1 MHALYETKKL
11 HKKEK
16 NMNVK
21 DSIRKRLN
29 KSFAIISLVCSIGLV
44 ICGIS
49 LFAISSQYH
58 NALTNYGFAQGD
70 IGKAM
75 TTFSETR
82 SALRAVIGYDDESE
96 INSEKKKYET
106 KKKAFEGF
114 MQDIESKMMTKAGKE
129 AYQQAESALNG
140 YWTKADAILQQGSTT
155 DKIASSAAQHKEI
168 DELGPMYDEIY
179 ASLKNIMDIKV
190 AKGNS
195 VQGTLNVVKYI
206 LIILTVLIIVFSVY
220 MSTHLGRRISD
231 NIEKPVEA
239 LAERLKR
246 FAAGDLDSEF
256 PESEIDDEIAYMN
269 NVAKEMA
276 ADLNLIISDLS
287 RLMDEMAAGNF
298 KIKTDI
304 EDKYVGKFVNLK
316 DAIRNMNR
324 KMDATLKS
332 VDESSQQVTVGSEN
346 LAQSAQELAEGATE
360 QAGAVEELQAT
371 IATLTEQIADT
382 ADNLQKTS
390 DKAVDHAKN
399 ADASKVEMHSL
410 MEAMQRISDTSKKIE
425 NIISELEDI
434 ASQTNLLSLNAS
446 IEAARAGEAGK
457 GFAVVADQ
465 IRKLAE
471 QSAASA
477 VSTRELIEGSI
488 HDVEEGNKA
497 VALVSETLDEVIKGI
512 NDIADTSKSLSE
524 NSQSQATA
532 MEQAE
537 QGVNQISEVVQSNS
551 AMAQETSATSEEL
564 SAQAET
570 LDNLV
575 RQFTLRE
582 QK

>member
-1 MHALYETKKL
+1 
-11 HKKEK
+11 
-16 NMNVK
+16 MNVK

-276 ADLNLIISDLS
+276 AELNLIISDLS

-324 KMDATLKS
+324 KVDATLKS

-425 NIISELEDI
+425 NIISDIESI
-434 ASQTNLLSLNAS
+434 ASQTNLLSLNAA

-457 GFAVVADQ
+457 GFAVVAEQ
-465 IRKLAE
+465 IRMLAD
-471 QSAASA
+471 QSAQSA
-477 VSTRELIEGSI
+477 VDTRTLIEGALNEI
-488 HDVEEGNKA
+488 EEGNTIAMKA
-497 VALVSETLDEVIKGI
+497 VESIDSVVQGI
-512 NDIADTSKSLSE
+512 NDIADVSKQLSD
-524 NSQSQATA
+524 NSNVQIAA
-532 MEQAE
+532 MREAE
-537 QGVNQISEVVQSNS
+537 KGIDQISEVVQSNS
-551 AMAQETSATSEEL
+551 AASEECSATSEEL
-564 SAQAET
+564 SAQAEAMNE
-570 LDNLV
+570 LIS
-575 RQFTLRE
+575 QFTLRN
-582 QK
+582 

>member
-49 LFAISSQYH
+49 LFAISSQYN

-96 INSEKKKYET
+96 INSEKKNYET

-155 DKIASSAAQHKEI
+155 DKIASSAAQNKEI

-316 DAIRNMNR
+316 DAIHNMNR

-425 NIISELEDI
+425 NIISDIESI
-434 ASQTNLLSLNAS
+434 ASQTNLLSLNAA

-457 GFAVVADQ
+457 GFAVVAEQ
-465 IRKLAE
+465 IRMLAD
-471 QSAASA
+471 QSAQSA
-477 VSTRELIEGSI
+477 VDTRTLIEGALNEI
-488 HDVEEGNKA
+488 EEGNTIAMKA
-497 VALVSETLDEVIKGI
+497 VESIDSVVQGI
-512 NDIADTSKSLSE
+512 NDIADVSKQLSD
-524 NSQSQATA
+524 NSNVQIAA
-532 MEQAE
+532 MREAE
-537 QGVNQISEVVQSNS
+537 KGIDQISEVVQSNS
-551 AMAQETSATSEEL
+551 AASEECSATSEEL
-564 SAQAET
+564 SAQAEAMNE
-570 LDNLV
+570 LIS
-575 RQFTLRE
+575 QFTLRN
-582 QK
+582 

>member
-96 INSEKKKYET
+96 INSEKKNYET

-231 NIEKPVEA
+231 NIENPVEA

-425 NIISELEDI
+425 NIISDIESI
-434 ASQTNLLSLNAS
+434 ASQTNLLSLNAA

-457 GFAVVADQ
+457 GFAVVAEQ
-465 IRKLAE
+465 IRMLAD
-471 QSAASA
+471 QSAQSA
-477 VSTRELIEGSI
+477 VDTRTLIEGALNEI
-488 HDVEEGNKA
+488 EEGNTIAMKA
-497 VALVSETLDEVIKGI
+497 VESIDSVVQGI
-512 NDIADTSKSLSE
+512 NDIADVSKQLSD
-524 NSQSQATA
+524 NSNVQIAA
-532 MEQAE
+532 MREAE
-537 QGVNQISEVVQSNS
+537 KGIDQISEVVQSNS
-551 AMAQETSATSEEL
+551 AASEECSATSEEL
-564 SAQAET
+564 SAQAEAMNE
-570 LDNLV
+570 LIS
-575 RQFTLRE
+575 QFTLRN
-582 QK
+582 

>member
-58 NALTNYGFAQGD
+58 NALTNYGFAQVD

-140 YWTKADAILQQGSTT
+140 YWTKADAILQQGATT

-399 ADASKVEMHSL
+399 ADAGKVEMHSL

-425 NIISELEDI
+425 NIISDIESI
-434 ASQTNLLSLNAS
+434 ASQTNLLSLNAA

-457 GFAVVADQ
+457 GFAVVAEQ
-465 IRKLAE
+465 IRMLAD
-471 QSAASA
+471 QSAQSA
-477 VSTRELIEGSI
+477 VDTRTLIEGALNEI
-488 HDVEEGNKA
+488 EEGNT
-497 VALVSETLDEVIKGI
+497 VAMKVAESMDSVVQGI
-512 NDIADTSKSLSE
+512 NDIADVSKQLSE
-524 NSQSQATA
+524 NSNVQIAA
-532 MEQAE
+532 MREAE
-537 QGVNQISEVVQSNS
+537 KGIDQISEVVQSNS
-551 AMAQETSATSEEL
+551 AASEECSATSEEL
-564 SAQAET
+564 SAQAEAMNE
-570 LDNLV
+570 LIS
-575 RQFTLRE
+575 QFTLRD
-582 QK
+582 

>member
-1 MHALYETKKL
+1 
-11 HKKEK
+11 
-16 NMNVK
+16 MNVK

-29 KSFAIISLVCSIGLV
+29 KSFAMISLVCSIGFV

-49 LFAISSQYH
+49 LFVISSQYH

-75 TTFSETR
+75 VTFSEAR
-82 SALRAVIGYDDESE
+82 SSLRAVIGYTDMNEIADEQK
-96 INSEKKKYET
+96 NYET
-106 KKKAFEGF
+106 KKSAFEGY
-114 MQDIESKMMTKAGKE
+114 MADVEKTIVTKAGKD
-129 AYQQAESALNG
+129 AYAQVESALNG
-140 YWTKADAILQQGSTT
+140 YWTKADSILKQGATT
-155 DKIASSAAQHKEI
+155 DNGASGAAQKKEI
-168 DELGPMYDEIY
+168 EELSPMYDNVC
-179 ASLKNIMDIKV
+179 AALKNIMDINV
-190 AKGNS
+190 TKGDE
-195 VQGTLNVVKYI
+195 VQNTLNVLMYI
-206 LIILTVLIIVFSVY
+206 LIVLVVAIIVY
-220 MSTHLGRRISD
+220 MSTHLGRRIAD

-239 LAERLKR
+239 LAERLKK

-316 DAIRNMNR
+316 DAISNMNR

-425 NIISELEDI
+425 NIISDIESI
-434 ASQTNLLSLNAS
+434 ASQTNLLSLNAA

-457 GFAVVADQ
+457 GFAVVAEQ
-465 IRKLAE
+465 IRMLAD
-471 QSAASA
+471 QSAQSA
-477 VSTRELIEGSI
+477 VDTRTLIEGALNEI
-488 HDVEEGNKA
+488 EEGNT
-497 VALVSETLDEVIKGI
+497 VAMKVAESMDSVVQGI
-512 NDIADTSKSLSE
+512 NDIADVSKQLSE
-524 NSQSQATA
+524 NSNVQIAA
-532 MEQAE
+532 MREAE
-537 QGVNQISEVVQSNS
+537 KGIDQISEVVQSNS
-551 AMAQETSATSEEL
+551 AASEECSATSEEL
-564 SAQAET
+564 SAQAEAMNE
-570 LDNLV
+570 LIS
-575 RQFTLRE
+575 QFTLRD
-582 QK
+582 

>member
-58 NALTNYGFAQGD
+58 NALINYGFAQGD

-399 ADASKVEMHSL
+399 ADASEVEMHSL

-425 NIISELEDI
+425 NIISDIESI
-434 ASQTNLLSLNAS
+434 ASQTNLLSLNAA

-457 GFAVVADQ
+457 GFAVVAEQ
-465 IRKLAE
+465 IRMLAD
-471 QSAASA
+471 QSAQSA
-477 VSTRELIEGSI
+477 VDTRTLIEGALNEI
-488 HDVEEGNKA
+488 EEGNT
-497 VALVSETLDEVIKGI
+497 VAMKVAESMDSVVQGI
-512 NDIADTSKSLSE
+512 NDIADVSKQLSE
-524 NSQSQATA
+524 NSNVQIAA
-532 MEQAE
+532 MREAE
-537 QGVNQISEVVQSNS
+537 KGIDQISEVVQSNS
-551 AMAQETSATSEEL
+551 AASEECSATSEEL
-564 SAQAET
+564 SAQAEAMNE
-570 LDNLV
+570 LIS
-575 RQFTLRE
+575 QFTLRD
-582 QK
+582 

>member
-16 NMNVK
+16 NMKVK
-21 DSIRKRLN
+21 DSIRKMLS

-114 MQDIESKMMTKAGKE
+114 MQDIESKMMTKAGKG

-425 NIISELEDI
+425 NIISDIESI
-434 ASQTNLLSLNAS
+434 ASQTNLLSLNAA

-457 GFAVVADQ
+457 GFAVVAEQ
-465 IRKLAE
+465 IRMLAD
-471 QSAASA
+471 QSAQSA
-477 VSTRELIEGSI
+477 VDTRTLIEGALNEI
-488 HDVEEGNKA
+488 EEGNT
-497 VALVSETLDEVIKGI
+497 VAMKVAESMDSVVQGI
-512 NDIADTSKSLSE
+512 NDIADVSKQLSE
-524 NSQSQATA
+524 NSNVQIAA
-532 MEQAE
+532 MREAE
-537 QGVNQISEVVQSNS
+537 KGIDQISEVVQSNS
-551 AMAQETSATSEEL
+551 AASEECSATSEEL
-564 SAQAET
+564 SAQAEAMNE
-570 LDNLV
+570 LIS
-575 RQFTLRE
+575 QFTLGD
-582 QK
+582 

>member
-425 NIISELEDI
+425 NIISDIESI
-434 ASQTNLLSLNAS
+434 ASQTNLLSLNAA

-457 GFAVVADQ
+457 GFAVVAEQ
-465 IRKLAE
+465 IRMLA
-471 QSAASA
+471 
-477 VSTRELIEGSI
+477 
-488 HDVEEGNKA
+488 D
-497 VALVSETLDEVIKGI
+497 
-512 NDIADTSKSLSE
+512 
-524 NSQSQATA
+524 
-532 MEQAE
+532 
-537 QGVNQISEVVQSNS
+537 
-551 AMAQETSATSEEL
+551 
-564 SAQAET
+564 
-570 LDNLV
+570 
-575 RQFTLRE
+575 
-582 QK
+582 

>member
-1 MHALYETKKL
+1 
-11 HKKEK
+11 
-16 NMNVK
+16 MNVK

-29 KSFAIISLVCSIGLV
+29 KSFAMISLVCSIGLV

-49 LFAISSQYH
+49 LFVISSQYH

-70 IGKAM
+70 ICKAM
-75 TTFSETR
+75 VTFSEAR
-82 SALRAVIGYDDESE
+82 SSLRAVIGYTDMNEIADEQK
-96 INSEKKKYET
+96 NYET
-106 KKKAFEGF
+106 KKSAFEGY
-114 MQDIESKMMTKAGKE
+114 MADVEKTIVTKAGKD
-129 AYQQAESALNG
+129 AYAQVESALNG
-140 YWTKADAILQQGSTT
+140 YWTKADSILKQGATT
-155 DKIASSAAQHKEI
+155 DNGASGAAQKKEI
-168 DELGPMYDEIY
+168 EELSPMYDNVY
-179 ASLKNIMDIKV
+179 AALKNIMDINV
-190 AKGNS
+190 TKGDE
-195 VQGTLNVVKYI
+195 VQNTLNVLMYI
-206 LIILTVLIIVFSVY
+206 LIVLVVAIIAFSVY
-220 MSTHLGRRISD
+220 MSTHLGRRIAD

-239 LAERLKR
+239 LAERLKK
-246 FAAGDLDSEF
+246 F

-425 NIISELEDI
+425 NIISDIESI
-434 ASQTNLLSLNAS
+434 ASQTNLLSLNAA

-457 GFAVVADQ
+457 GFAVVAEQ
-465 IRKLAE
+465 IRTLAD
-471 QSAASA
+471 QSAQSA
-477 VSTRELIEGSI
+477 VDTRSLIEGALREVS
-488 HDVEEGNKA
+488 DGND
-497 VALVSETLDEVIKGI
+497 VALKATESMENVVKGI
-512 NDIADTSKSLSE
+512 NEIATVSKELSE
-524 NSQSQATA
+524 NSNAQIEV
-532 MEQAE
+532 MREAE
-537 QGVNQISEVVQSNS
+537 KGVDQISEVVQSNS
-551 AMAQETSATSEEL
+551 AASQECSATSEEL
-564 SAQAET
+564 SAQAEAM
-570 LDNLV
+570 NEIV
-575 RQFTLRE
+575 NQFVLRD
-582 QK
+582 

>member
-96 INSEKKKYET
+96 VNSEKKNYET

-155 DKIASSAAQHKEI
+155 DKIASSAAQNKENY
-168 DELGPMYDEIY
+168 ELGPMYDEIY

-399 ADASKVEMHSL
+399 ADASKVEMQSL

-425 NIISELEDI
+425 NIISDIESI
-434 ASQTNLLSLNAS
+434 ASQTNLLSLNAA

-457 GFAVVADQ
+457 GFAVVAEQ
-465 IRKLAE
+465 IRMLAD
-471 QSAASA
+471 QSAQSA
-477 VSTRELIEGSI
+477 VDTRTLIEGALNEI
-488 HDVEEGNKA
+488 EEGNT
-497 VALVSETLDEVIKGI
+497 VAMKVAESMDSVVQGI
-512 NDIADTSKSLSE
+512 NDIADVSKQLSE
-524 NSQSQATA
+524 NSNVQIAA
-532 MEQAE
+532 MREAE
-537 QGVNQISEVVQSNS
+537 KGIDQISEVVQSNS
-551 AMAQETSATSEEL
+551 AASEECSATSEEL
-564 SAQAET
+564 SAQAEAMNE
-570 LDNLV
+570 LIS
-575 RQFTLRE
+575 QFTLRD
-582 QK
+582 

>member
-206 LIILTVLIIVFSVY
+206 LIILTVLFSVY

-425 NIISELEDI
+425 NIISDIESI
-434 ASQTNLLSLNAS
+434 ASQTNLLSLNAA

-457 GFAVVADQ
+457 GFAVVAEQ
-465 IRKLAE
+465 IRMLAD
-471 QSAASA
+471 QSAQSA
-477 VSTRELIEGSI
+477 VDTRTLIEGALNEI
-488 HDVEEGNKA
+488 EEGNT
-497 VALVSETLDEVIKGI
+497 VAMKVAESMDSVVQGI
-512 NDIADTSKSLSE
+512 NDIADVSKQLSE
-524 NSQSQATA
+524 NSNVQIAA
-532 MEQAE
+532 MREAE
-537 QGVNQISEVVQSNS
+537 KGIDQISEVVQSNS
-551 AMAQETSATSEEL
+551 AASEECSATSEEL
-564 SAQAET
+564 SAQAEAMNE
-570 LDNLV
+570 LIS
-575 RQFTLRE
+575 QFTLRD
-582 QK
+582 

>member
-96 INSEKKKYET
+96 INSEKKNYET

-155 DKIASSAAQHKEI
+155 DKIASSAAQNKEI

-399 ADASKVEMHSL
+399 ADASEVEMHSL

-425 NIISELEDI
+425 NIISDIESI
-434 ASQTNLLSLNAS
+434 ASQTNLLSLNAA

-457 GFAVVADQ
+457 GFAVVAEQ
-465 IRKLAE
+465 IRMLAD
-471 QSAASA
+471 QSAQSA
-477 VSTRELIEGSI
+477 VDTRTLIEGALNEI
-488 HDVEEGNKA
+488 EEGNT
-497 VALVSETLDEVIKGI
+497 VAMKVAESMDSVVQGI
-512 NDIADTSKSLSE
+512 NDIADVSKQLSE
-524 NSQSQATA
+524 NSNVQIAA
-532 MEQAE
+532 MREAE
-537 QGVNQISEVVQSNS
+537 KGIDQISEVVQSNS
-551 AMAQETSATSEEL
+551 AASEECSATSEEL
-564 SAQAET
+564 SAQAEAMNE
-570 LDNLV
+570 LIS
-575 RQFTLRE
+575 QFTLRD
-582 QK
+582 

>member
-1 MHALYETKKL
+1 
-11 HKKEK
+11 
-16 NMNVK
+16 MNVK

-96 INSEKKKYET
+96 INSEKKNYET

-155 DKIASSAAQHKEI
+155 DKIASSAAQNKEI

-399 ADASKVEMHSL
+399 ADVSKVEMHSL

-425 NIISELEDI
+425 NIISDIESI
-434 ASQTNLLSLNAS
+434 ASQTNLLSLNAA

-457 GFAVVADQ
+457 GFAVVAEQ
-465 IRKLAE
+465 IRMLAD
-471 QSAASA
+471 QSAQSA
-477 VSTRELIEGSI
+477 VDTRTLIEGALNEI
-488 HDVEEGNKA
+488 EEGNT
-497 VALVSETLDEVIKGI
+497 VAMKVAESMDSVVQGI
-512 NDIADTSKSLSE
+512 NDIADVSKQLSE
-524 NSQSQATA
+524 NSNVQIAA
-532 MEQAE
+532 MREAE
-537 QGVNQISEVVQSNS
+537 KGIDQISEVVQSNS
-551 AMAQETSATSEEL
+551 AASEECSATSEEL
-564 SAQAET
+564 SAQAEAMNE
-570 LDNLV
+570 LIS
-575 RQFTLRE
+575 QFTLRD
-582 QK
+582 

>member
-1 MHALYETKKL
+1 
-11 HKKEK
+11 
-16 NMNVK
+16 MNVK

-29 KSFAIISLVCSIGLV
+29 KSFAMISLVCSIGLV

-49 LFAISSQYH
+49 LFVISSQYH

-399 ADASKVEMHSL
+399 ADASEVEMHSL

-425 NIISELEDI
+425 NIISDIESI
-434 ASQTNLLSLNAS
+434 ASQTNLLSLNAA

-457 GFAVVADQ
+457 GFAVVAEQ
-465 IRKLAE
+465 IRMLAD
-471 QSAASA
+471 QSAQSA
-477 VSTRELIEGSI
+477 VDTRTLIEGALNEI
-488 HDVEEGNKA
+488 EEGNT
-497 VALVSETLDEVIKGI
+497 VAMKVAESMDSVVQGI
-512 NDIADTSKSLSE
+512 NDIADVSKQLSE
-524 NSQSQATA
+524 NSNVQIAA
-532 MEQAE
+532 MREAE
-537 QGVNQISEVVQSNS
+537 KGIDQISEVVQSNS
-551 AMAQETSATSEEL
+551 AASEECSATSEEL
-564 SAQAET
+564 SAQAEAMNE
-570 LDNLV
+570 LIS
-575 RQFTLRE
+575 QFTLRD
-582 QK
+582 

>member
-1 MHALYETKKL
+1 
-11 HKKEK
+11 
-16 NMNVK
+16 MNVK

-49 LFAISSQYH
+49 LFAISSQYY

-399 ADASKVEMHSL
+399 ADASKVEMQSL

-425 NIISELEDI
+425 NIISDIESI
-434 ASQTNLLSLNAS
+434 ASQTNLLSLNAA

-457 GFAVVADQ
+457 GFAVVAEQ
-465 IRKLAE
+465 IRMLAD
-471 QSAASA
+471 QSAQSA
-477 VSTRELIEGSI
+477 VDTRTLIEGALNEI
-488 HDVEEGNKA
+488 EEGNT
-497 VALVSETLDEVIKGI
+497 VAMKVAESMDSVVQGI
-512 NDIADTSKSLSE
+512 NDIADVSKQLSE
-524 NSQSQATA
+524 NSNVQIAA
-532 MEQAE
+532 MREAE
-537 QGVNQISEVVQSNS
+537 KGIDQISEVVQSNS
-551 AMAQETSATSEEL
+551 AASEECSATSEEL
-564 SAQAET
+564 SAQAEAMNE
-570 LDNLV
+570 LIS
-575 RQFTLRE
+575 QFTLRD
-582 QK
+582 

>member
-96 INSEKKKYET
+96 INSEKKNYET

-220 MSTHLGRRISD
+220 MSTHLGRIAD

-239 LAERLKR
+239 LAERLKK

-425 NIISELEDI
+425 NIISDIESI
-434 ASQTNLLSLNAS
+434 ASQTNLLSLNAA

-457 GFAVVADQ
+457 GFAVVAEQ
-465 IRKLAE
+465 IRMLAD
-471 QSAASA
+471 QSAQSA
-477 VSTRELIEGSI
+477 VDTRTLIEGALNEI
-488 HDVEEGNKA
+488 EEGNT
-497 VALVSETLDEVIKGI
+497 VAMKVAESMDSVVQGI
-512 NDIADTSKSLSE
+512 NDIADVSKQLSE
-524 NSQSQATA
+524 NSNVQIAA
-532 MEQAE
+532 MREAE
-537 QGVNQISEVVQSNS
+537 KGIDQISEVVQSNS
-551 AMAQETSATSEEL
+551 AASEECSATSEEL
-564 SAQAET
+564 SAQAEAMNE
-570 LDNLV
+570 LIS
-575 RQFTLRE
+575 QFTLRD
-582 QK
+582 

>member
-82 SALRAVIGYDDESE
+82 SALRAVIGYDNESE
-96 INSEKKKYET
+96 INSEKKNYET

-324 KMDATLKS
+324 KVDATLKS

-425 NIISELEDI
+425 NIISDIESI
-434 ASQTNLLSLNAS
+434 ASQTNLLSLNAA

-457 GFAVVADQ
+457 GFAVVAEQ
-465 IRKLAE
+465 IRMLAD
-471 QSAASA
+471 QSAQSA
-477 VSTRELIEGSI
+477 VDTRTLIEGALNEI
-488 HDVEEGNKA
+488 EEGNTIAMKA
-497 VALVSETLDEVIKGI
+497 VESIDSVVQGI
-512 NDIADTSKSLSE
+512 NDIADVSKQLSD
-524 NSQSQATA
+524 NSNVQIAA
-532 MEQAE
+532 MREAE
-537 QGVNQISEVVQSNS
+537 KEIDQISEVVQSNS
-551 AMAQETSATSEEL
+551 AASEECSATSEEL
-564 SAQAET
+564 SAQAEAMNE
-570 LDNLV
+570 LIS
-575 RQFTLRE
+575 QFTLRN
-582 QK
+582 

>member
-11 HKKEK
+11 NKKEK

-96 INSEKKKYET
+96 INSEKKEYET

-195 VQGTLNVVKYI
+195 VRGTLNVVKYI

-399 ADASKVEMHSL
+399 ADASNVEMHSL

-425 NIISELEDI
+425 NIISDIESI
-434 ASQTNLLSLNAS
+434 ASQTNLLSLNAA

-457 GFAVVADQ
+457 GFAVVAEQ
-465 IRKLAE
+465 IRMLAD
-471 QSAASA
+471 QSAQSA
-477 VSTRELIEGSI
+477 VDTRTLIEGALNEI
-488 HDVEEGNKA
+488 EEGNT
-497 VALVSETLDEVIKGI
+497 VAMKVAESMDSVVQGI
-512 NDIADTSKSLSE
+512 NDIADVSKQLSE
-524 NSQSQATA
+524 NSNVQIAA
-532 MEQAE
+532 MREAE
-537 QGVNQISEVVQSNS
+537 KGIDQISEVVQSNS
-551 AMAQETSATSEEL
+551 AASEECSATSEEL
-564 SAQAET
+564 SAQAEAMNE
-570 LDNLV
+570 LIS
-575 RQFTLRE
+575 QFTLRD
-582 QK
+582 

>member
-96 INSEKKKYET
+96 INSEKKNYET

-220 MSTHLGRRISD
+220 MSTHLGRRIAD

-239 LAERLKR
+239 LAERLKK

-399 ADASKVEMHSL
+399 ADASEVEMHSL

-425 NIISELEDI
+425 NIISDIESI
-434 ASQTNLLSLNAS
+434 ASQTNLLSLNAA

-457 GFAVVADQ
+457 GFAVVAEQ
-465 IRKLAE
+465 IRMLAD
-471 QSAASA
+471 QSAQSA
-477 VSTRELIEGSI
+477 VDTRTLIEGALNEI
-488 HDVEEGNKA
+488 EEGNT
-497 VALVSETLDEVIKGI
+497 VAMKVAESMDSVVQGI
-512 NDIADTSKSLSE
+512 NDIADVSKQLSE
-524 NSQSQATA
+524 NSNVQIAA
-532 MEQAE
+532 MREAE
-537 QGVNQISEVVQSNS
+537 KGIDQISEVVQSNS
-551 AMAQETSATSEEL
+551 AASEECSATSEEL
-564 SAQAET
+564 SAQAEAMNE
-570 LDNLV
+570 LIS
-575 RQFTLRE
+575 QFTLRD
-582 QK
+582 

>member
-1 MHALYETKKL
+1 
-11 HKKEK
+11 
-16 NMNVK
+16 MNVK

-58 NALTNYGFAQGD
+58 NALINYGFAQGD

-399 ADASKVEMHSL
+399 ADASKVEMNSL

-425 NIISELEDI
+425 NIISDIESI
-434 ASQTNLLSLNAS
+434 ASQTNLLSLNAA

-457 GFAVVADQ
+457 GFAVVAEQ
-465 IRKLAE
+465 IRMLAD
-471 QSAASA
+471 QSAQSA
-477 VSTRELIEGSI
+477 VDTRTLIEGALNEI
-488 HDVEEGNKA
+488 EEGNT
-497 VALVSETLDEVIKGI
+497 VAMKVAESMDSVVQGI
-512 NDIADTSKSLSE
+512 NDIADVSKQLSE
-524 NSQSQATA
+524 NSNVQIAA
-532 MEQAE
+532 MREAE
-537 QGVNQISEVVQSNS
+537 KGIDQISEVVQSNS
-551 AMAQETSATSEEL
+551 AASEECSATSEEL
-564 SAQAET
+564 SAQAEAMNE
-570 LDNLV
+570 LIS
-575 RQFTLRE
+575 QFTLRD
-582 QK
+582 

>member
-1 MHALYETKKL
+1 
-11 HKKEK
+11 
-16 NMNVK
+16 MNVK

-96 INSEKKKYET
+96 INSEKKNYET

-190 AKGNS
+190 AEGNS

-425 NIISELEDI
+425 NIISDIESI
-434 ASQTNLLSLNAS
+434 ASQTNLLSLNAA

-457 GFAVVADQ
+457 GFAVVAEQ
-465 IRKLAE
+465 IRMLAD
-471 QSAASA
+471 QSAQSA
-477 VSTRELIEGSI
+477 VDTRTLIEGALNEI
-488 HDVEEGNKA
+488 EEGNTIAMKA
-497 VALVSETLDEVIKGI
+497 VESIDSVVQGI
-512 NDIADTSKSLSE
+512 NDIADVSKQLSD
-524 NSQSQATA
+524 NSNVQIAA
-532 MEQAE
+532 MREAE
-537 QGVNQISEVVQSNS
+537 KGIDQISEVVQSNS
-551 AMAQETSATSEEL
+551 AASEECSATSEEL
-564 SAQAET
+564 SAQAEAMNE
-570 LDNLV
+570 LIS
-575 RQFTLRE
+575 QFTLRN
-582 QK
+582 

>member
-96 INSEKKKYET
+96 INSEKKNYET

-155 DKIASSAAQHKEI
+155 DKIASSAAQNKEI

-399 ADASKVEMHSL
+399 ADASNVEMHSL
-410 MEAMQRISDTSKKIE
+410 MEAMQRISDTSKKID
-425 NIISELEDI
+425 NIISDIESI
-434 ASQTNLLSLNAS
+434 ASQTNLLSLNAA

-457 GFAVVADQ
+457 GFAVVAEQ
-465 IRKLAE
+465 IRMLAD
-471 QSAASA
+471 QSAQSA
-477 VSTRELIEGSI
+477 VDTRTLIEGALNEI
-488 HDVEEGNKA
+488 EEGNT
-497 VALVSETLDEVIKGI
+497 VAMKVAESMDSVVQGI
-512 NDIADTSKSLSE
+512 NDIADVSKQLSE
-524 NSQSQATA
+524 NSNVQIAA
-532 MEQAE
+532 MREAE
-537 QGVNQISEVVQSNS
+537 KGIDQISEVVQSNS
-551 AMAQETSATSEEL
+551 AASEECSATSEEL
-564 SAQAET
+564 SAQAEAMNE
-570 LDNLV
+570 LIS
-575 RQFTLRE
+575 QFTLRD
-582 QK
+582 

>member
-49 LFAISSQYH
+49 LFAISSQYY

-399 ADASKVEMHSL
+399 ADASEVEMHSL

-425 NIISELEDI
+425 NIISDIESI
-434 ASQTNLLSLNAS
+434 ASQTNLLSLNAA

-457 GFAVVADQ
+457 GFAVVAEQ
-465 IRKLAE
+465 IRMLAD
-471 QSAASA
+471 QSAQSA
-477 VSTRELIEGSI
+477 VDTRTLIEGALNEI
-488 HDVEEGNKA
+488 EEGNT
-497 VALVSETLDEVIKGI
+497 VAMKVAESMDSVVQGI
-512 NDIADTSKSLSE
+512 NDIADVSKQLSE
-524 NSQSQATA
+524 NSNVQIAA
-532 MEQAE
+532 MREAE
-537 QGVNQISEVVQSNS
+537 KGIDQISEVVQSNS
-551 AMAQETSATSEEL
+551 AASEECSATSEEL
-564 SAQAET
+564 SAQAEAMNE
-570 LDNLV
+570 LIS
-575 RQFTLRE
+575 QFTLRD
-582 QK
+582 

>member
-1 MHALYETKKL
+1 
-11 HKKEK
+11 
-16 NMNVK
+16 MNVK

-29 KSFAIISLVCSIGLV
+29 KSFAMISLVCSIGLV

-49 LFAISSQYH
+49 LFVISSQYH

-75 TTFSETR
+75 VTFSEAR
-82 SALRAVIGYDDESE
+82 SSLRAVIGYTDMNEIADEQ
-96 INSEKKKYET
+96 KKYET
-106 KKKAFEGF
+106 KKSAFEGC
-114 MQDIESKMMTKAGKE
+114 MADVEKTIVTKAGKD
-129 AYQQAESALNG
+129 AYAQVESALNG
-140 YWTKADAILQQGSTT
+140 YWTKSDSILKQGATT
-155 DKIASSAAQHKEI
+155 DNGASGAAQKKEI
-168 DELGPMYDEIY
+168 EELSPMYDNVY
-179 ASLKNIMDIKV
+179 AALKNIMDINV
-190 AKGNS
+190 TKGDE
-195 VQGTLNVVKYI
+195 VQNTLNVLMYI
-206 LIILTVLIIVFSVY
+206 LIVLVVAIIAFSVY
-220 MSTHLGRRISD
+220 MSTHLGRRIAD

-239 LAERLKR
+239 LAERLKK
-246 FAAGDLDSEF
+246 FVAGDLDSEF

-425 NIISELEDI
+425 NIISDIESI
-434 ASQTNLLSLNAS
+434 ASQTNLLSLNAA
-446 IEAARAGEAGK
+446 IEAGK
-457 GFAVVADQ
+457 GFAVVAEQ
-465 IRKLAE
+465 IRMLAD
-471 QSAASA
+471 QSAQSA
-477 VSTRELIEGSI
+477 VDTRTLIEGALNEI
-488 HDVEEGNKA
+488 EEGNT
-497 VALVSETLDEVIKGI
+497 VAMKVAESMDSVVQGI
-512 NDIADTSKSLSE
+512 NDIADVSKQLSE
-524 NSQSQATA
+524 NSNVQIAA
-532 MEQAE
+532 MREAE
-537 QGVNQISEVVQSNS
+537 KGIDQISEVVQSNS
-551 AMAQETSATSEEL
+551 AASEECSATSEEL
-564 SAQAET
+564 SAQAEAMNE
-570 LDNLV
+570 LIS
-575 RQFTLRE
+575 QFTLRD
-582 QK
+582 

>member
-1 MHALYETKKL
+1 
-11 HKKEK
+11 
-16 NMNVK
+16 MNVK

-44 ICGIS
+44 IICGIS

-96 INSEKKKYET
+96 INSEKKNYET

-155 DKIASSAAQHKEI
+155 DKIASSAAQNKEI

-390 DKAVDHAKN
+390 DKAVDNAKN

-425 NIISELEDI
+425 NIISDIESI
-434 ASQTNLLSLNAS
+434 ASQTNLLSLNAA

-457 GFAVVADQ
+457 GFAVVAEQ
-465 IRKLAE
+465 IRMLAD
-471 QSAASA
+471 QSAQSA
-477 VSTRELIEGSI
+477 VDTRTLIEGALNEI
-488 HDVEEGNKA
+488 EEGNT
-497 VALVSETLDEVIKGI
+497 VAMKVAESMDSVVQEI
-512 NDIADTSKSLSE
+512 NDIADVSKQLSE
-524 NSQSQATA
+524 NSNVQIAA
-532 MEQAE
+532 MREAE
-537 QGVNQISEVVQSNS
+537 KGIDQISEVVQSNS
-551 AMAQETSATSEEL
+551 AASEECSATSEEL
-564 SAQAET
+564 SAQAEAMNE
-570 LDNLV
+570 LIS
-575 RQFTLRE
+575 QFTLRD
-582 QK
+582 